1 MKQHICNSKM
11 AKSKVNKKSKSPK
24 AASKQP
30 KEQDKN
36 ERLVTMEALAEGASS
51 DDEMPPEEEWNKEAR
66 ALREAIAGGAYDH
79 LLKDADKNKDDDS
92 IEEVELGDNDD
103 ENDEDSED
111 DAEEEKEEIEDGDD
125 ASEADES
132 EAGEEMGD
140 LKKLVADGA
149 SDSEEED
156 DEEEEE
162 EEDDSPERRN
172 IVSHKA
178 LSVVTEEL
186 AGVTNSMP
194 WAEKI
199 FIIPPTPLP
208 FGLEDGASGTP
219 LDIHDDLKRE
229 VAFYD
234 MALEAVVEARVKCK
248 QSGILFS
255 RPEDFFAE
263 MVKTDGK
270 LLTALHHVAALVD
283 ERALLKDWRLKTHLL
298 FTRVILFFL
307 HYRPHGNGEG

>member
-1 MKQHICNSKM
+1 LSSCNSKM
-11 AKSKVNKKSKSPK
+11 VKSKVTKRSKSPK

-30 KEQDKN
+30 VKEEDKN

-79 LLKDADKNKDDDS
+79 LVKDADKSKGSNDNDDDS

-111 DAEEEKEEIEDGDD
+111 DDAEDEEQGMADGDD
-125 ASEADES
+125 AEEEDQSEAE
-132 EAGEEMGD
+132 EEMGD

-149 SDSEEED
+149 SDSEEE

-178 LSVVTEEL
+178 LTVVTEDL

-208 FGLEDGASGTP
+208 FGLEDGAAGTP

-248 QSGILFS
+248 KSDIPFS

-270 LLTALHHVAALVD
+270 LLLVLHHFTLLLVSTN
-283 ERALLKDWRLKTHLL
+283 AT
-298 FTRVILFFL
+298 F
-307 HYRPHGNGEG
+307 

>member
-1 MKQHICNSKM
+1 M

-30 KEQDKN
+30 AKEQDDN

-66 ALREAIAGGAYDH
+66 ALRQAISGGAYDH
-79 LLKDADKNKDDDS
+79 LVKDADKRKGGNDDDDDS
-92 IEEVELGDNDD
+92 IEEVELGDDDD

-111 DAEEEKEEIEDGDD
+111 DAEEEEENADGDD
-125 ASEADES
+125 ASEADDS
-132 EAGEEMGD
+132 EASEEMGD

-156 DEEEEE
+156 EEEDEEEEE
-162 EEDDSPERRN
+162 DTAERRN
-172 IVSHKA
+172 IGSHKA
-178 LSVVTEEL
+178 LSFVTDEL

-199 FIIPPTPLP
+199 FIVPATPLP
-208 FGLEDGASGTP
+208 FGLEDGAAGTP

-234 MALEAVVEARVKCK
+234 MALEAVIDARVKCK
-248 QSGILFS
+248 KAGIPFS

-270 LLTALHHVAALVD
+270 LLPALYHVAARVD
-283 ERALLKDWRLKTHLL
+283 KRDFLKDWRLTLDL
-298 FTRVILFFL
+298 FV
-307 HYRPHGNGEG
+307 

>member
-1 MKQHICNSKM
+1 M

-51 DDEMPPEEEWNKEAR
+51 DDEMPPEEEWNKEAL
-66 ALREAIAGGAYDH
+66 ALRQAIAGGAYDH
-79 LLKDADKNKDDDS
+79 LVKDADKKKGGNDNDDDS

-111 DAEEEKEEIEDGDD
+111 DDEDEEEDMADGDD
-125 ASEADES
+125 VEEEDES

-156 DEEEEE
+156 EEEEE

-178 LSVVTEEL
+178 LSVVTDDL
-186 AGVTNSMP
+186 AAVTNSMP

-208 FGLEDGASGTP
+208 FGYEEGAAGTP

-234 MALEAVVEARVKCK
+234 MALEAVVEARVQCK
-248 QSGILFS
+248 KSGIPFS

-270 LLTALHHVAALVD
+270 LLLVLHHVAARVD
-283 ERALLKDWRLKTHLL
+283 KRYFLRNWRLTFIDSCNATLL
-298 FTRVILFFL
+298 L
-307 HYRPHGNGEG
+307 HYRPHGNGKGSTHL